1 MADELILL
9 DSKSISMIHS
19 YIIISITVLFSVM
32 MLVMLGQR
40 LKIAYPIFLVISGLI
55 ISLIPGMPRLEIEPD
70 LVFLIFLPPIL
81 FEAAWFTSWQDFHKW
96 KKQIFSMAFGL
107 VFLTSVVVAYVSSS
121 IIPGLTLA
129 MGFLLGG
136 VNSPPDAVA
145 ATSVLKHIKVPKK
158 ITSVLEGESLIND
171 ASSLIVFKFAL
182 AAVISGQF
190 IFTDAL
196 QDFFI
201 MSIGGTAI
209 GLIMGLLFG
218 YLLRIIPSN
227 SNIDTIITLIVPY
240 AMYIAAEHFHFSG
253 VLAVVAGGLLMAY
266 NSHCYLSHTSRI
278 QAGSVWAVLIF
289 LMNTIIFI
297 LIGLELPIVVEG
309 MKEYTIAEGI
319 YYSVII
325 GGCIILTRI
334 LYSYAIVYIPRLISK
349 NKSKEPKPDWKEPF
363 IISFAAMRGVVSL
376 AAALSIPAF
385 LPNGEAFPHRNIIL
399 FVTFVIILITLVGQ
413 GLLLSPVLKFLKIKE
428 AESNMPEEKQ
438 EMLLM
443 RKLKEIALEKLKSD
457 YAEQIEK
464 NSLIRHQKY
473 KLENELMMM
482 IDKVQCMETSKDLA
496 GVISENKEMLRQII
510 QSQRNEIHRIKREKT
525 FDDHVLRSIEMQ
537 LDFEEAKITGF
548 RME

>member
-1 MADELILL
+1 
-9 DSKSISMIHS
+9 
-19 YIIISITVLFSVM
+19 M
-32 MLVMLGQR
+32 MLVMLGQKLR
-40 LKIAYPIFLVISGLI
+40 IAYPIFLVISGLI
-55 ISLIPGMPRLEIEPD
+55 ISLIPGMPHLKIEPD

-96 KKQIFSMAFGL
+96 RKQIFSMAFGL
-107 VFLTSVVVAYVSSS
+107 VFLTSIVVAYVSSS

-190 IFTDAL
+190 IFKDAL

-201 MSIGGTAI
+201 MAIGGTVI
-209 GLIMGLLFG
+209 GLVMGFLFG

-240 AMYIAAEHFHFSG
+240 TMYIAAEHFHFSG
-253 VLAVVAGGLLMAY
+253 VLAVVAGGLLMSY
-266 NSHCYLSHTSRI
+266 NSHCYLSHTTRI
-278 QAGSVWAVLIF
+278 QTGSVWSVLIF

-297 LIGLELPIVVEG
+297 LIGLELPVVVEG
-309 MKEYTIAEGI
+309 LKEYTISQGI

-325 GGCIILTRI
+325 GSCIILTRI
-334 LYSYAIVYIPRLISK
+334 LYSYAIVYIPRLFSQK
-349 NKSKEPKPDWKEPF
+349 KRNEPKPGWKEPF

-413 GLLLSPVLKFLKIKE
+413 GLLLSPILKFLNLTE
-428 AESNMPEEKQ
+428 PDNEMPEEKQ

-443 RKLKEIALEKLKSD
+443 RKLKEIALEKLKND

-464 NSLIRHQKY
+464 NSLIRHQKH
-473 KLENELMMM
+473 KLENELMLMM
-482 IDKVQCMETSKDLA
+482 DKVQCMEDSENFNFAIT
-496 GVISENKEMLRQII
+496 ENKEILRQII
-510 QSQRNEIHRIKREKT
+510 QSQRNEIHKVKRNKM
-525 FDDHVLRSIEMQ
+525 FDDHVLRTIEMQ

-548 RME
+548 KTD